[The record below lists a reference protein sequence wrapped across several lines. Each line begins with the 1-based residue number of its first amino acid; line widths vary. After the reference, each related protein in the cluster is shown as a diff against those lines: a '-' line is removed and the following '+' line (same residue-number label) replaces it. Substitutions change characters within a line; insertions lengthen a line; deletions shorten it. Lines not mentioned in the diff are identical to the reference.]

1 MKKTIKIVIGS
12 VLLVIGF
19 LILKT
24 VFFKSNPLEYK
35 NITPVKVSKSAI
47 NRFQKAL
54 QYKTISYQYPG
65 KPDSLEFIG
74 LHNHLAKSFPLID
87 SLLEKK
93 KIAYSLLYKWEG
105 NDQNE
110 KPILLMSHID
120 VVPVDQATLEDWEA
134 GPFSGKIIDGN
145 IYGRGAM
152 DDKVSVLGIMES
164 VEMLLSEG
172 FIPER
177 TIYLAFGHDEE
188 IGGDNGAGAIGSF
201 LEKEGVSLEFV
212 MDEGGS
218 IVDELLPGL
227 EKSLALINVA
237 EKGYVTYEL
246 TITTTGGHSS
256 MPPEDNTLGSLAKA
270 IVKLENAQLPYKSIP
285 VLEKQIET
293 IGPELPFMEKF
304 LFANSWLFKTQILK
318 GLNAHTSTAATI
330 ISGGVK
336 DNVIPTRATATVN
349 FRVMTGETTASI
361 KKHIVKTIKDDRITV
376 IAVRNINEPS
386 AVSDYTANGYLVIE
400 KTIKQLNPNIIVS
413 PGLISAGT
421 DTKHYSKISDN
432 AYRFIPLRVN
442 ESNLTGFHGIN
453 EHIPVENY
461 LEMVQFYYQFFQNIN
476 QN

>member
-1 MKKTIKIVIGS
+1 MKKILTYTLGVF
-12 VLLVIGF
+12 VLLLMF
-19 LILKT
+19 MTLKT
-24 VFFKSNPLEYK
+24 LLFSNQQTQYEP
-35 NITPVKVSKSAI
+35 ITPIEVSSTAI
-47 NRFQKAL
+47 GRFQKAL

-65 KPDSLEFIG
+65 KPDSTEFKG
-74 LHNHLAKSFPLID
+74 LHDHLSKSFPLID

-93 KIAYSLLYKWEG
+93 TIDFSLLYKWEG
-105 NDQNE
+105 TDQVE

-120 VVPVDQATLEDWEA
+120 VVPVDQSTFEDWEA

-145 IYGRGAM
+145 IYGRGTM
-152 DDKVSVLGIMES
+152 DDKVSVLSIMES
-164 VEMLLSEG
+164 VEMLLRDG
-172 FIPER
+172 FKPKR
-177 TIYLAFGHDEE
+177 TIYFAFGHDEE
-188 IGGDNGAGAIGSF
+188 IGGDNGAGAIGKF
-201 LEKEGVSLEFV
+201 LEAEGVSLEFV

-218 IVDELLPGL
+218 IVDELIPGV

-246 TITTTGGHSS
+246 TITTDGGHSS
-256 MPPEDNTLGSLAKA
+256 RPNEDNTIGSLARA
-270 IVKLENAQLPYKSIP
+270 IVKLENSQLPYKSIP
-285 VLEKQIET
+285 VLEKQIAT

-304 LFANSWLFKTQILK
+304 VFSNSWLFKNQILK
-318 GLNAHTSTAATI
+318 GFNAHTTTAATI

-336 DNVIPTRATATVN
+336 DNVIPTQATATVN
-349 FRVMTGETTASI
+349 FRVMTGETTSSI
-361 KKHIVKTIKDDRITV
+361 KEHIEKTIDDKRIEV
-376 IAVRNINEPS
+376 VAVRNINEPS
-386 AVSDYTANGYLVIE
+386 AVSDYNSKGYSIIE

-413 PGLISAGT
+413 PGLISGGT
-421 DTKHYSKISDN
+421 DTKHYSNISEN